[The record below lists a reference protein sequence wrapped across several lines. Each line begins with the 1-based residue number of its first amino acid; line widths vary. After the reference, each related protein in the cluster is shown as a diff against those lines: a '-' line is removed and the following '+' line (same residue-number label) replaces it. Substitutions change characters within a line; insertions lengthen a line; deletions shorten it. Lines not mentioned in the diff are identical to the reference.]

1 MTKYATST
9 PEARELVLELS
20 FVWDQIKNQSPQQQ
34 GNSSDEDEAHHLSRS
49 TRVRRI
55 VSRGEGITELEPR
68 SQDSREDW
76 EGEVFSDGEAE
87 SENSRSE
94 RRRFRRRMLTAIE
107 ALRAD
112 VAALC
117 EEMEFLRTRNETLPQ
132 PDGILLTLRKWI
144 VRLAGVL
151 FTSRIMLI

>member
-34 GNSSDEDEAHHLSRS
+34 DNSSDEDKPHHPSRS
-49 TRVRRI
+49 IRVRRI

-76 EGEVFSDGEAE
+76 EGEVFSDGE

-94 RRRFRRRMLTAIE
+94 RRRFRRRMLRAIE

-151 FTSRIMLI
+151 FAFRIILI